1 MTAYIVK
8 IVLCSGLLILIYRLL
23 LEREKIYKFNRGYL
37 LFSIAFSFIMPLISI
52 KVSSSVGLI
61 PGSFYQT
68 NNLVQNTVPQQP
80 LPYVAN
86 GITINQ
92 LLLVVYIAVTAFFF
106 FKFFINVFSLF
117 NKIRHCKSI
126 PYNDAKFVLT
136 EDRLVPY
143 SFLKFVFINNEDF
156 VTGKIENEIL
166 SHELTHVK
174 QKHSFD
180 ILFIELLLIF
190 AWINPFL
197 FLYRKAIQLNH
208 EFLADESVVK
218 ELNDA
223 KTYQLLLIYKALQ
236 PNRLMLSSQFNYLQT
251 KKRIIMM
258 SKKGSFKAAILKQI
272 ALIPVIVA
280 TGFLFTTKVIAQD
293 KENTLNQ
300 QQVESTLSGVSQELL
315 KEYQDILD
323 TYKKTLTNGKESYSL
338 NLAQG
343 DKERLEKI
351 FLLMSKEQ
359 QANQMFIFVPA
370 SSMILPRTV
379 PSTEQLE
386 SFKDPKIYGV
396 WINQQRVSNDVIN
409 NYRNSDFANVMV
421 SKLEKNAT
429 NYGKHVYQVNLMT
442 NDAYQ
447 KYYDE
452 TIARKGYRL
461 VGNFKR
467 KDNTNGQDEI
477 YSDALTPI
485 VSTLNQQDTD
495 FENWWKSIAK
505 KHGINYESFTIHEPF
520 VIFGKKTIDNNIES
534 FNDVIAIGKGVG
546 IKKGENIYCII
557 KSDKATVGYD
567 SKYKNTQININDC
580 LIQQFDGNSN
590 STDPTETR
598 TLKIFGADLAGYQT
612 K

>member
-1 MTAYIVK
+1 MTAYIIK
-8 IVLCSGLLILIYRLL
+8 IVLCSGLLILIYHLL

-37 LFSIAFSFIMPLISI
+37 LFSIAFSFIIPLISI

-68 NNLVQNTVPQQP
+68 NTVVQNTIPQQP
-80 LPYVAN
+80 LPYVGNA
-86 GITINQ
+86 ITVNEL
-92 LLLVVYIAVTAFFF
+92 LLLVYVAVTAFFF

-117 NKIRHCKSI
+117 NKIRHSKSV
-126 PYNDAKFVLT
+126 PYSDAKIVLT
-136 EDRLVPY
+136 EDKLVPY
-143 SFLKFVFINNEDF
+143 SFLKFIFINNEDF

-190 AWINPFL
+190 AWINPLL

-218 ELNDA
+218 EFNDA
-223 KTYQLLLIYKALQ
+223 KNYQLLLIYKALQ

-300 QQVESTLSGVSQELL
+300 QQVESTRSGVSQELL
-315 KEYQDILD
+315 KEYQDILN

-338 NLAQG
+338 NLSQG

-351 FLLMSKEQ
+351 FLQMSKEQ

-370 SSMILPRTV
+370 NSEVLSRIV
-379 PSTEQLE
+379 PTNEQLI
-386 SFKDPKIYGV
+386 SFKDPKMYGV
-396 WINQQRVSNDVIN
+396 WIDGKRVNNDVLN
-409 NYRNSDFANVMV
+409 NYKNTDFAFVMS
-421 SKLEKNAT
+421 SKLAKNAT

-442 NDAYQ
+442 NDDYQ

-452 TIARKGYRL
+452 TIARKGYICRL
-461 VGNFKR
+461 NFIK
-467 KDNTNGQDEI
+467 KDDTNSQGKI
-477 YSDALTPI
+477 YSDASTPI
-485 VSTLNQQDTD
+485 ISTSNQQDTD
-495 FENWWKSIAK
+495 FENWWKSTAK
-505 KHGINYESFTIHEPF
+505 KHGINYESFTVHEPY

-534 FNDVIAIGKGVG
+534 FNDVVAIGRGLSF
-546 IKKGENIYCII
+546 KKGKNYYSIV
-557 KSDKATVGYD
+557 KSDKATYGFD
-567 SKYKNTQININDC
+567 SEFKNVVLKINNC
-580 LIQQFDGNSN
+580 VMQQFDGNSN
-590 STDPTETR
+590 STDPTESR
-598 TLKIFGADLAGYQT
+598 TLKIFVAEVFGQRS